1 VEMLK
6 HLLLVVKLEES
17 SEHARMDKVE
27 VIRESS
33 VLGEGERTK
42 RKTLDCTISYILTDA
57 S

>member
-1 VEMLK
+1 MLK

-42 RKTLDCTISYILTDA
+42 LKTLDCTISYILTDA